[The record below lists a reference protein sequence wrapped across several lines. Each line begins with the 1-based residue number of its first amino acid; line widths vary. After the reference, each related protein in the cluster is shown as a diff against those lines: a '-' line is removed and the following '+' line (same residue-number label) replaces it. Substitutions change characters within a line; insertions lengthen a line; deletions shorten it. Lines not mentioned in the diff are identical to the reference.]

1 MYQPTIDATALTLLA
16 PPKPVGGSHVIVL
29 AHAHR
34 GAERMGAL
42 LTGQPSLACTAGTGV
57 LQLCDQAASTWR
69 GAQRTGSTL
78 SVLAAS
84 SVRALTGSLISVI
97 TAQEG
102 RPRWC
107 EVSTA
112 SARSAR
118 TFLELYPQTKIICL
132 HRNCADVVHASVPG
146 YPVHEGRL
154 PVGHGPGGRGE
165 PGEPGE
171 PGDPMA
177 GAASHWQVRTE
188 SLLALERDHA
198 AQCLR
203 VRYEDLVASPATAAG
218 IVSFLGLDRRPGLDW
233 PGPAESGPEVRH
245 QDAALLAARIGS
257 PLLEQINRLH
267 AELHYPAIE
276 RAPARY

>member
-1 MYQPTIDATALTLLA
+1 MYQPIINATALTLLA
-16 PPKPVGGSHVIVL
+16 PPKPIGGAHVIVL
-29 AHAHR
+29 THAHP
-34 GAERMGAL
+34 GVERIGVL

-69 GAQRTGSTL
+69 SAQRTGSTL
-78 SVLAAS
+78 SMLAAS

-97 TAQEG
+97 TSQEG

-118 TFLELYPQTKIICL
+118 TFLEIYPETKVICL
-132 HRNCADVVHASVPG
+132 HRNCADVVHTSVPG
-146 YPVHEGRL
+146 EPMHEGRL
-154 PVGHGPGGRGE
+154 PVGHGPGAR
-165 PGEPGE
+165 GE
-171 PGDPMA
+171 PGDPMT
-177 GAASHWQVRTE
+177 GAASQWHERTE

-203 VRYEDLVASPATAAG
+203 VRYEDLVARPATAAG

-233 PGPAESGPEVRH
+233 SGAAESGPEVRH

-257 PLLEQINRLH
+257 PLLERINRLNE
-267 AELHYPAIE
+267 ELRYPAVG